1 MNYLLIAKVI
11 APFGIKG
18 AVKLLVFS
26 DNLQDFSK
34 YQLFDKNQQPVKL
47 IYNLSSAKNT
57 ASGIVLIAFIE
68 SINTRNL
75 AEQIVSNEFFINK
88 NSLPKTKKNQF
99 YIENLISLQVF
110 DSENQQIGIIKQV
123 HQHKAGTTIVI
134 EFSNLELQ
142 KKYADFYDFTFN
154 SHFFSDPDFTNNSI
168 IFYPPEI
175 I

>member
-11 APFGIKG
+11 APFSIKG

-26 DNLQDFSK
+26 DNLKDFSK
-34 YQLFDKNQQPVKL
+34 YQLFNQNQQPVK
-47 IYNLSSAKNT
+47 ITYNLASAKNT

-68 SINTRNL
+68 NINTRNL
-75 AEQIVSNEFFINK
+75 AEQAVGSEFFINK

-99 YIENLISLQVF
+99 YIENLINLQVF
-110 DSENQQIGIIKQV
+110 DSENKQIGIIKKV

-142 KKYADFYDFTFN
+142 QKYVDFYDFTFN
-154 SHFFSDPDFTNNSI
+154 SHFFSDPDFNNNSI